1 MAAPRKPRK
10 KPAVKTPELAGMP
23 ERSEEIE
30 ILLTGKDTWIGYLPK
45 HKDIKVGRGIELT
58 VVAHVTQVGVRE
70 VPGSDGEDVL
80 FVKIKAE
87 SIQES

>member
-10 KPAVKTPELAGMP
+10 KRAVKTPELAGMP

-30 ILLTGKDTWIGYLPK
+30 IVLSGKDTWVGFMPK
-45 HKDIKVGRGIELT
+45 HKDIKVGRGIVLT
-58 VVAHVTQVGVRE
+58 VVAHVTQVGIRE
-70 VPGSDGEDVL
+70 HGDGEDVP

-87 SIQES
+87 SIEEQ

>member
-1 MAAPRKPRK
+1 
-10 KPAVKTPELAGMP
+10 MP

-30 ILLTGKDTWIGYLPK
+30 IQLRGKDTWIGYVPK
-45 HKDIKVGRGIELT
+45 HKDIKVGRSIELT
-58 VVAHVTQVGVRE
+58 VVAHVTEVGVRE
-70 VPGSDGEDVL
+70 QAGKDGEDVL

>member
-10 KPAVKTPELAGMP
+10 PRKPAVKTPELAGMP
-23 ERSEEIE
+23 APSEEIE
-30 ILLTGKDTWIGYLPK
+30 IVLTGKDTWVGYTPK
-45 HKDIKVGRGIELT
+45 HKDIKVGRSIQLM

-70 VPGSDGEDVL
+70 ASDGEDVP

-87 SIQES
+87 SIEES